1 MGRTPGP
8 ALAIPAKALG
18 VAASPGAY
26 GDGAENRTGVGGSHA
41 LWVMGSGAGVSSNVR
56 AKKAL
61 TAVHSG

>member
-26 GDGAENRTGVGGSHA
+26 GAENRTGVGGSHA